1 MERDCAG
8 TLALR
13 PWTDGILKTGRYK
26 IDLSAHLAECDGN
39 YLRLVRL
46 LPGVREGDRREFF
59 VLLGEVSPQVTVE
72 VTEQQR
78 YTTVVLLRQRLPNVE
93 PAAAGDGIPLNE
105 MRIKVRLYHDARCA
119 EVIEFQGQ
127 RRFEPVYAYPN
138 PKMRQPDEK
147 AQVNRFLREFLNAC
161 LAHGV
166 ATEEAAL
173 AIPS

>member
-1 MERDCAG
+1 MR
-8 TLALR
+8 R
-13 PWTDGILKTGRYK
+13 GRYN

-46 LPGVREGDRREFF
+46 LPGLREGERREFF
-59 VLLGEVSPQVTVE
+59 VSHGDVAPQVTVE
-72 VTEQQR
+72 VTEHGR
-78 YTTVVLLRQRLPNVE
+78 YTAVVALRQRFLGQGAVPE
-93 PAAAGDGIPLNE
+93 RGSPAEGRDSAQRVGE
-105 MRIKVRLYHDARCA
+105 TRIKVRLYHDARCA

-127 RRFEPVYAYPN
+127 RLFAPEYRYPN
-138 PKMRQPDEK
+138 AKMRQPDEK

-173 AIPS
+173 TEI

>member
-1 MERDCAG
+1 MKR
-8 TLALR
+8 
-13 PWTDGILKTGRYK
+13 GRYN

-46 LPGVREGDRREFF
+46 LPGLREGERREFF
-59 VLLGEVSPQVTVE
+59 VAHGDVSPQVTVE
-72 VTEQQR
+72 VTEHGR
-78 YTTVVLLRQRLPNVE
+78 YTAVVALRQRFLGQRALSAPVD
-93 PAAAGDGIPLNE
+93 AAQRVGE
-105 MRIKVRLYHDARCA
+105 TRIKVRLYHDARCA

-127 RRFEPVYAYPN
+127 RLFAPEYRYPN
-138 PKMRQPDEK
+138 AKMRQPDEK

-173 AIPS
+173 TES

>member
-1 MERDCAG
+1 MQSSGETHLHMGESRG
-8 TLALR
+8 LR
-13 PWTDGILKTGRYK
+13 RGRYN

-46 LPGVREGDRREFF
+46 LPGLREGERREFF
-59 VLLGEVSPQVTVE
+59 VSHGDVAPQVTVE
-72 VTEQQR
+72 VTEHGR
-78 YTTVVLLRQRLPNVE
+78 YTAVVALRQRFLGTA
-93 PAAAGDGIPLNE
+93 PACERTADSAQRVGE
-105 MRIKVRLYHDARCA
+105 TRIKVRLYHDARCA

-127 RRFEPVYAYPN
+127 RLFAPEYRYPN
-138 PKMRQPDEK
+138 AKMRQPDEK

-173 AIPS
+173 TEI

>member
-1 MERDCAG
+1 MKR
-8 TLALR
+8 
-13 PWTDGILKTGRYK
+13 GRYN

-46 LPGVREGDRREFF
+46 LPGLREGERREFF
-59 VLLGEVSPQVTVE
+59 VPHGDVSPQVTVE
-72 VTEQQR
+72 VTEHGR
-78 YTTVVLLRQRLPNVE
+78 YTAVVALRQRFLGQRAV
-93 PAAAGDGIPLNE
+93 AAPGDAAQRVGE
-105 MRIKVRLYHDARCA
+105 TRIKVRLYHDARCA

-127 RRFEPVYAYPN
+127 RLFAPEYRYPN
-138 PKMRQPDEK
+138 AKMRQPDEK

-173 AIPS
+173 TES

>member
-1 MERDCAG
+1 MKR
-8 TLALR
+8 
-13 PWTDGILKTGRYK
+13 GRYN

-46 LPGVREGDRREFF
+46 LPGLREGERREFF
-59 VLLGEVSPQVTVE
+59 VPHGDVSPQVTVE
-72 VTEQQR
+72 VTEHGR
-78 YTTVVLLRQRLPNVE
+78 YTAVVALRQRFLGQGALSAPVD
-93 PAAAGDGIPLNE
+93 AAQRVGE
-105 MRIKVRLYHDARCA
+105 TRIKVRLYHDARCA

-127 RRFEPVYAYPN
+127 RLFAPEYRYPN
-138 PKMRQPDEK
+138 AKMRQPDEK

-173 AIPS
+173 TES

>member
-1 MERDCAG
+1 MQSSGE
-8 TLALR
+8 TLAHGESRGLR
-13 PWTDGILKTGRYK
+13 RYN

-46 LPGVREGDRREFF
+46 LPGLREGERREFF
-59 VLLGEVSPQVTVE
+59 VPHGDASPQVTVE
-72 VTEQQR
+72 VTEHGR
-78 YTTVVLLRQRLPNVE
+78 YTAVVALRQRFLG
-93 PAAAGDGIPLNE
+93 PATASERTADAAQRVGE
-105 MRIKVRLYHDARCA
+105 TRIKVRLYHDARCA

-127 RRFEPVYAYPN
+127 RLFAPEYRYPN
-138 PKMRQPDEK
+138 AKMRQPDEK

-173 AIPS
+173 TEI